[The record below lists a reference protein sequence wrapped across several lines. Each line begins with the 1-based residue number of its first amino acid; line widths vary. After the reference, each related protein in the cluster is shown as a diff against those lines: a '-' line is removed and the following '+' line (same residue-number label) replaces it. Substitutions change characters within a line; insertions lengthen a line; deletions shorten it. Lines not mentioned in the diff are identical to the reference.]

1 MPLDILS
8 QLSFM
13 ETYLPAAL
21 LLWGSMVAWLLA
33 LYLMQRKEGF
43 RLEKMSPSPI
53 RSTNAINNKI
63 ILNQRFLLNQ
73 KL

>member
-1 MPLDILS
+1 
-8 QLSFM
+8 M

-43 RLEKMSPSPI
+43 RLENVPVPNS
-53 RSTNAINNKI
+53 
-63 ILNQRFLLNQ
+63 FH
-73 KL
+73 